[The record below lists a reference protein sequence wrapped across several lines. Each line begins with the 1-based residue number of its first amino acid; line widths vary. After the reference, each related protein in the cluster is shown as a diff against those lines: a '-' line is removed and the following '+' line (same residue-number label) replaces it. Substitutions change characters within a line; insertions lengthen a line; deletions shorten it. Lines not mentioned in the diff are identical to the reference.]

1 MNGNIHLEM
10 LDSDMRNHGIFKCN
24 FVNQIIDSR
33 DSIAKEMCATT
44 GISNISDIRRDD
56 LNKRNITKEKL
67 CQWVETLSCLVDSFC
82 VPVLKLASELSSE
95 VSQFKNEKIEDS
107 KKIIDLQEKLLVSQE
122 ADMKKIVDL
131 QEKLI
136 DRKEG
141 DIGTVTSLVQ
151 SEMKSYSS
159 LFQNTCKTAFAP
171 SKIKAV
177 VKRVTEEEDRSRNL
191 ILYGM
196 EENEYEDNEMLGNG
210 VTSVFQHLNEKP
222 AILSCHRVGTD
233 KSNSRPIKI
242 TLYSSDMVRQILR
255 KTTLLK
261 EVSGYDELYLCPD
274 RTYSERVAHRKLV
287 ETLKKTREEVPGKVH
302 FIRNNSIVTR
312 EKRAE
317 E

>member
-1 MNGNIHLEM
+1 M
-10 LDSDMRNHGIFKCN
+10 LDSEMRNHGIFKCN

-33 DSIAKEMCATT
+33 DSIAKEMCAET
-44 GISNISDIRRDD
+44 GTSSFSDIRRSD
-56 LNKRNITKEKL
+56 LNKRNITKDKL
-67 CQWVETLSCLVDSFC
+67 CQWLETVSCLLDSFC

-95 VSQFKNEKIEDS
+95 VSQLKNEKIEDS
-107 KKIIDLQEKLLVSQE
+107 KKIIDLQEKLLISQE

-136 DRKEG
+136 DKKEG
-141 DIGTVTSLVQ
+141 DISTVTSFVQ

-177 VKRVTEEEDRSRNL
+177 VKKVTEEEDRSRNL
-191 ILYGM
+191 ILYGLD
-196 EENEYEDNEMLGNG
+196 ENENEDNEMLGNG
-210 VTSVFQHLNEKP
+210 VMSVFENLEEKP
-222 AILSCHRVGTD
+222 AVLNCYRVGTD
-233 KSNSRPIKI
+233 KSSPRPIKI
-242 TLYSSDMVRQILR
+242 ILYSSDMVRQILSKSR
-255 KTTLLK
+255 LLK
-261 EVSGYDELYLCPD
+261 EVRGYEELYLCPD

-302 FIRNNSIVTR
+302 FIRNNKIVTR